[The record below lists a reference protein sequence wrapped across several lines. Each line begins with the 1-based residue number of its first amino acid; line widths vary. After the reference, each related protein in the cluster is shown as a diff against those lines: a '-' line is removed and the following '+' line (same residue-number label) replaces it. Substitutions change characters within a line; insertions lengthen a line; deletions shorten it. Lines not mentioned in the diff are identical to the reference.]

1 MPRIAVRRRAFI
13 AGAGALPLAAA
24 LPGAAGAQAQPQNPA
39 PRRGG
44 KMTIVLQ
51 PEPPMLMLGI
61 NQAAPTQVA
70 AGKIYQGLLT
80 FDFDLAPQPSLA
92 TSWTRSAD
100 GLTYTFKLAENVK
113 WHDGRPFTSA
123 DVAFSTQVFLTE
135 VHPRARANFARVDSV
150 ATPDAATVVYRLKE
164 PFGPFLH
171 CFEVSSCPIVPKH
184 VYENTDFRNN
194 PANAT
199 PIGTGPFKFKEW
211 VRGSHIELARNDDYW
226 KPGQPYLDGIIFRFI
241 PDAAS
246 RALALERGDAHQSQ
260 FDAIEPFEVRRLAAL
275 PNLTMTT
282 RGYEFLSPIM
292 WLDINCRN
300 PPLNDKRVRQALL
313 HAMDRDF
320 ILRNLF
326 FGMGKVATGP
336 IASTTR
342 YYDAAVPRYPF
353 DVARANA
360 LLDEAGLRRGS
371 DGVRARL
378 KALVL
383 PYGEVWQR
391 LGEYTRQAFRAVG
404 IDLTLESIDVAG
416 YFQRTTNW
424 DYELTWNYLS
434 QFADPALGVSRAYI
448 STNIRRGVPSTNIM
462 GYVNPRVDELFE
474 QGARAVADAD
484 RARAYSEVQRV
495 LCDEVPVAWILEM
508 AWPTFV
514 NRKFHDVITSGLGPN
529 ETYDK
534 VWMEA

>member
-1 MPRIAVRRRAFI
+1 MAMRRRDFI
-13 AGAGALPLAAA
+13 AGTAALPLASSTLA
-24 LPGAAGAQAQPQNPA
+24 LSGARAQA

-44 KMTIVLQ
+44 TMTIVLQ

-61 NQAAPTQVA
+61 NQAAPAQVA

-80 FDFDLAPQPSLA
+80 YDFDLNPLPSLA
-92 TSWTRSAD
+92 TSWTRSED

-123 DVAFSTQVFLTE
+123 DVAFTTQVFLTE
-135 VHPRARANFARVDSV
+135 VHPRARANFARVDAV
-150 ATPDAATVVYRLKE
+150 TTPDAHTVVYRLKE

-171 CFEVSSCPIVPKH
+171 CFEVSSCPMVPKH
-184 VYENTDFRNN
+184 VYEGTDFRNN

-226 KPGQPYLDGIIFRFI
+226 KPGQPYLNGIIFRFI

-246 RALALERGDAHQSQ
+246 RALSLERGDAHQSQ
-260 FDAIEPFEVRRLAAL
+260 FDAIEPFEVRRLTAL

-292 WLDINCRN
+292 WLDINVRN

-320 ILRNLF
+320 IHRNLF

-336 IASTTR
+336 IASTTK
-342 YYDAAVPRYPF
+342 YYDADVPRYPF

-360 LLDEAGLRRGS
+360 LLDEAGLRRS
-371 DGVRARL
+371 ADGTRARL

-391 LGEYTRQAFRAVG
+391 LGEYTRQAFRAIG
-404 IDLTLESIDVAG
+404 IDITLESIDVAG

-462 GYVNPRVDELFE
+462 GYTNPRVDALFE
-474 QGARAVADAD
+474 EGARAVRDAD
-484 RARAYSEVQRV
+484 RQRAYSEVQRI

-508 AWPTFV
+508 AWPNFV
-514 NRKFHDVITSGLGPN
+514 NRKFHDVITTGLGPV
-529 ETYDK
+529 ESYDK

>member
-1 MPRIAVRRRAFI
+1 
-13 AGAGALPLAAA
+13 
-24 LPGAAGAQAQPQNPA
+24 
-39 PRRGG
+39 
-44 KMTIVLQ
+44 
-51 PEPPMLMLGI
+51 
-61 NQAAPTQVA
+61 
-70 AGKIYQGLLT
+70 
-80 FDFDLAPQPSLA
+80 
-92 TSWTRSAD
+92 
-100 GLTYTFKLAENVK
+100 
-113 WHDGRPFTSA
+113 
-123 DVAFSTQVFLTE
+123 
-135 VHPRARANFARVDSV
+135 
-150 ATPDAATVVYRLKE
+150 
-164 PFGPFLH
+164 
-171 CFEVSSCPIVPKH
+171 VSSCPIVPKH
-184 VYENTDFRNN
+184 VYEGTDFRNN

-199 PIGTGPFKFKEW
+199 PIGTGPFKFKSW

-292 WLDINCRN
+292 WLDINVRN
-300 PPLNDKRVRQALL
+300 PPLDDKRVRQALL

-320 ILRNLF
+320 IHRNLF

-336 IASTTR
+336 IASTTK
-342 YYDAAVPRYPF
+342 YYDADVPRYPY

-360 LLDEAGLRRGS
+360 LPDAAGLRRGA

-391 LGEYTRQAFRAVG
+391 LGEYTRQAFRAIG
-404 IDLTLESIDVAG
+404 IDITLESVDVAG

-424 DYELTWNYLS
+424 DYELSWNYLS

-462 GYVNPRVDELFE
+462 GYANPRVDALFE
-474 QGARAVADAD
+474 QGARAVTDAD
-484 RARAYSEVQRV
+484 RSRAYSEVQRI
-495 LCDEVPVAWILEM
+495 LCDDVPVAWILEM
-508 AWPTFV
+508 AWPNFV
-514 NRKFHDVITSGLGPN
+514 SRKCHDVITTGLGPV
-529 ETYDK
+529 ESYDK
-534 VWMEA
+534 VWMDA